1 MSREQLSEIIS
12 GLDDRHIV
20 EAIRYSPED
29 AASPER
35 IEHMK
40 RKRIFTIA
48 LAAALILA
56 LGAAAYAISGIPR
69 STGTHHMPRVAEY
82 TSLSD
87 LPKIEKDVG
96 YPVTAPERFS
106 NGYAFKG
113 LRVNGQAVFGEDNEV
128 LREYYGVSVTYTKDG
143 ERDLYLELSP
153 VLRLEGGTPP
163 REPSERREL
172 NGVELRL
179 NLDHYKFVPADY
191 DGSAAYPLLMFMRRR
206 RMILRTK
213 RQDTTSSPTARTRFR
228 SARSPRWNSS
238 SATWYISLWT
248 WTQTPRPSTRLL
260 EWHRRSLRRHKTEVN
275 FKRWS
280 LILFSRSRLCL
291 LHFLMILVNVR
302 EEIHSI

>member
-1 MSREQLSEIIS
+1 MNREQAFETLSE
-12 GLDDRHIV
+12 LDDSFIA
-20 EAIRYSPED
+20 ESIRYAPAD
-29 AASPER
+29 AAKPSER

-69 STGTHHMPRVAEY
+69 STGTHHMPRVEEY

-191 DGSAAYPLLMFMRRR
+191 EKTQEDLANEAAGHYFLSYGEVEIQEREIASVEFELGDVVYLLMDMDADAAALDTLA
-206 RMILRTK
+206 RMA
-213 RQDTTSSPTARTRFR
+213 Q
-228 SARSPRWNSS
+228 
-238 SATWYISLWT
+238 
-248 WTQTPRPSTRLL
+248 
-260 EWHRRSLRRHKTEVN
+260 EV
-275 FKRWS
+275 
-280 LILFSRSRLCL
+280 I
-291 LHFLMILVNVR
+291 
-302 EEIHSI
+302 EAA

>member
-20 EAIRYSPED
+20 EAIRYSPGD

-48 LAAALILA
+48 FAAALILA

-69 STGTHHMPRVAEY
+69 ATGTHHMPRVAEY
-82 TSLSD
+82 TSLSE

-143 ERDLYLELSP
+143 ERDLHLELCP

-163 REPSERREL
+163 REPGERREL

-191 DGSAAYPLLMFMRRR
+191 EKTQEDLANEAAGHYFLSYGEDEIQEREIASVEFELGDVVYLLMDMDADAAALDTLS
-206 RMILRTK
+206 RMA
-213 RQDTTSSPTARTRFR
+213 Q
-228 SARSPRWNSS
+228 
-238 SATWYISLWT
+238 
-248 WTQTPRPSTRLL
+248 
-260 EWHRRSLRRHKTEVN
+260 EV
-275 FKRWS
+275 
-280 LILFSRSRLCL
+280 I
-291 LHFLMILVNVR
+291 
-302 EEIHSI
+302 EAA

>member
-20 EAIRYSPED
+20 GAIRYSPGD

-163 REPSERREL
+163 REPGERREL

-191 DGSAAYPLLMFMRRR
+191 EKTPDDLANEAAGHYFLSYGEDEIQEREIASVEFELGDVVYLLMDMDADAAALDTLA
-206 RMILRTK
+206 RMA
-213 RQDTTSSPTARTRFR
+213 Q
-228 SARSPRWNSS
+228 
-238 SATWYISLWT
+238 
-248 WTQTPRPSTRLL
+248 
-260 EWHRRSLRRHKTEVN
+260 EV
-275 FKRWS
+275 
-280 LILFSRSRLCL
+280 I
-291 LHFLMILVNVR
+291 
-302 EEIHSI
+302 EAA